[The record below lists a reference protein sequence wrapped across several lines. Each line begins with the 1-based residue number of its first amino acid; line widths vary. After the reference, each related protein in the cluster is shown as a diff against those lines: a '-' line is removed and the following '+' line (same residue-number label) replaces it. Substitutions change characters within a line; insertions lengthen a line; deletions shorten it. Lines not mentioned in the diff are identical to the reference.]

1 VSRDEDYELWLAMNE
16 DFEASAPAQTP
27 TIIDVPPAEPTPPAE
42 VPVEF
47 VQIFEQ
53 AVDQEESEQG
63 EEEVEFEFENSP
75 NLFKEPQTN
84 PIVIQPGDPL
94 ATGSIIT
101 DAGEIVLT
109 GSIEL
114 PVLPTTGGIAIVQL
128 PEGSEADTS
137 LAGDFAENYVSSIA
151 PVRASG
157 VMNSRARESVLP
169 IKNRRGESQSV
180 LLGVASIL
188 MVTVGALLIAAFWL
202 GALKF

>member
-1 VSRDEDYELWLAMNE
+1 MSRDEDYELWLAMNE

-84 PIVIQPGDPL
+84 TIVIQPLDPL
-94 ATGSIIT
+94 AT
-101 DAGEIVLT
+101 
-109 GSIEL
+109 
-114 PVLPTTGGIAIVQL
+114 
-128 PEGSEADTS
+128 EA
-137 LAGDFAENYVSSIA
+137 EV
-151 PVRASG
+151 
-157 VMNSRARESVLP
+157 ARTE
-169 IKNRRGESQSV
+169 
-180 LLGVASIL
+180 AL
-188 MVTVGALLIAAFWL
+188 MLD
-202 GALKF
+202 